1 LKTFTVA
8 DHYNKTEADTLLA
21 AKSPIASP
29 VFTGNVGIG
38 VTPESTWHSTH
49 TVLQLGDRGAL
60 IDDAGGI
67 TMMSNSYYD
76 SGWKYLNTDLATNYE
91 SKSGTHKFQVAA
103 SGSADAAISWTTGLQ
118 VLNDGKARVP
128 NGLLFG
134 TDTAAANTL
143 DDYEEGNWT
152 MAVVGASGS
161 AGAWAMSGRVGRYT
175 KIGRV
180 VHFSATGYLTNLG
193 SYTGSSAIQ
202 ITGLPFVSNSSIN
215 VACSASSIPIGQYNS
230 TNYVPQVMASASY
243 IQVRK
248 GQYGDS
254 IAIYNEQSINI
265 RYNISGTYNVA

>member
-1 LKTFTVA
+1 MTKARELSDYTGLQG
-8 DHYNKTEADTLLA
+8 DLA
-21 AKSPIASP
+21 LKSPVASP

-38 VTPESTWHSTH
+38 TASPAKPLDVTGDIRTST
-49 TVLQLGDRGAL
+49 
-60 IDDAGGI
+60 GI
-67 TMMSNSYYD
+67 
-76 SGWKYLNTDLATNYE
+76 
-91 SKSGTHKFQVAA
+91 
-103 SGSADAAISWTTGLQ
+103 
-118 VLNDGKARVP
+118 
-128 NGLLFG
+128 LFG

-143 DDYEEGNWT
+143 DDYEEGTWT

-161 AGAWAMSGRVGRYT
+161 AGAWAMSGRVARYT